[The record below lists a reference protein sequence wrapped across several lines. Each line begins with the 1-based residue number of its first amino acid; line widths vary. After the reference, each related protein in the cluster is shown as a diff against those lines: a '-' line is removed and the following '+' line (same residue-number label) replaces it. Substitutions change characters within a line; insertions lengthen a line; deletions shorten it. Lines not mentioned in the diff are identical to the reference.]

1 MDHCPRECYSLSALY
16 PLLPSL
22 SISIFPSDFRFFLIL
37 FSSMRPKESL
47 SRSRVC
53 SHCSAYR
60 YFFPLPKSLSCSS
73 NHLFRGQFHVGCQ
86 RLLYIRG
93 FHFLHPQPSRT
104 ITALIVKL
112 NFAETASSR

>member
-1 MDHCPRECYSLSALY
+1 
-16 PLLPSL
+16 LPGL
-22 SISIFPSDFRFFLIL
+22 SISIFPSDFHFFFFPILI
-37 FSSMRPKESL
+37 SSMRAKERL
-47 SRSRVC
+47 PRSRVC
-53 SHCSAYR
+53 SYCSAYR
-60 YFFPLPKSLSCSS
+60 YFFPLLKISSYSS